1 MSAQFFTA
9 HLRVPRGLGAVIE
22 GLAREVLRDQP
33 ENIPE
38 YAANY
43 FNALLQQRE
52 ESGMDPAEW
61 AAKLEDRYHH
71 NNFELTD
78 VAEKKSVPE
87 MTRSVDGFEESQIK
101 DESSAPLTEHII
113 ASENSLLS
121 QSSDEDEES
130 DVQSDDLSGTNE
142 DDHVTLNSPDAET
155 ENTDLK
161 LTRLSLMETSNVELV
176 ERRDDL
182 QRSPLPPNPLLD
194 LEEEEVTADSV
205 ENPLNSGLADVD
217 VDVAEPH
224 GTEESFESDM
234 NVSEEDKS
242 VKPQLEVAD
251 EELFLP
257 QNEIVQGNQE
267 EPQQA
272 QSDAVAPDNLN
283 QMDIPKEEPWAESS
297 SDEPVVPVGMEE
309 SDGKTSA
316 ENKQMN
322 MLESQQKEELTEPL
336 DSLADQNTS
345 DAEDESKPEMKQT
358 EREVD
363 SEGEQTE
370 NQSLAFEIMKENM
383 DRNNSDLNDSD
394 DGEKDKGVKSIR
406 ASDQPTT
413 EAENDIRVDEADRKD
428 EEEMREGQDEQSQE
442 TENETHPRSKED
454 EGTDA
459 GDGEEEE
466 TQGKG
471 EVEVKDGEVDLDP
484 SQLTQL
490 NGSMAGMAAE
500 SETCEE
506 SGRLSPQEKSQN
518 ALIESQREDTLEE
531 VTPQEKTATSNL
543 LMTES
548 YEGER
553 STEADKDPSEP
564 ISHKVIYFSFVPNKC
579 I

>member
-1 MSAQFFTA
+1 
-9 HLRVPRGLGAVIE
+9 
-22 GLAREVLRDQP
+22 
-33 ENIPE
+33 
-38 YAANY
+38 
-43 FNALLQQRE
+43 
-52 ESGMDPAEW
+52 
-61 AAKLEDRYHH
+61 
-71 NNFELTD
+71 
-78 VAEKKSVPE
+78 
-87 MTRSVDGFEESQIK
+87 MTRSVDGLEESQIK

-113 ASENSLLS
+113 ASEKSLLS
-121 QSSDEDEES
+121 QNSDDDEES
-130 DVQSDDLSGTNE
+130 VVLSDELSGTDE

-155 ENTDLK
+155 GNTDLK
-161 LTRLSLMETSNVELV
+161 SASLLSLTETSNVELV

-182 QRSPLPPNPLLD
+182 QGSPLPPNPLLD
-194 LEEEEVTADSV
+194 LEAEEVAADSE

-217 VDVAEPH
+217 VDVAELH
-224 GTEESFESDM
+224 GTEESFESDVH
-234 NVSEEDKS
+234 VSEEDKS

-257 QNEIVQGNQE
+257 QNEIIQGNQE

-272 QSDAVAPDNLN
+272 QSADDDAAGSDSLI
-283 QMDIPKEEPWAESS
+283 QTDIPKEDSLAELTSE
-297 SDEPVVPVGMEE
+297 EPVVSVGMEE
-309 SDGKTSA
+309 SDGKTAA
-316 ENKQMN
+316 ENTQMN
-322 MLESQQKEELTEPL
+322 LLESQQKEELT
-336 DSLADQNTS
+336 DGLADQNVS
-345 DAEDESKPEMKQT
+345 DAEDQSKPEMKQC

-370 NQSLAFEIMKENM
+370 NQSLAFEILKEDM

-428 EEEMREGQDEQSQE
+428 EEETREGPDEQSQE
-442 TENETHPRSKED
+442 TENETQPLSKED

-459 GDGEEEE
+459 GVGEEEE

-490 NGSMAGMAAE
+490 SGSMAGMEAE

-506 SGRLSPQEKSQN
+506 SGRLSPQEKS
-518 ALIESQREDTLEE
+518 LVESQQEE
-531 VTPQEKTATSNL
+531 VTPQEKIATSNL
-543 LMTES
+543 SMTES

-553 STEADKDPSEP
+553 STEPEKDLSEP
-564 ISHKVIYFSFVPNKC
+564 ISKKEECSRPQEEEDIMDIPLDDPEANRAAAKIQAGFRGHMTRKKLKPEDKTEGEERQEDRGQ
-579 I
+579 